1 MDRTQVL
8 AVSGP
13 EGYSDFH
20 IFVNW
25 GHLCQTVNN
34 DIQLYGGLIFLNQ
47 NGSILIWEVFS

>member
-34 DIQLYGGLIFLNQ
+34 DVQLYGGLIFLNQ
-47 NGSILIWEVFS
+47 NEGTLIWELFS